1 MSFLDPFQL
10 IPKCHTEPTTDNIVS
25 WLVELPTFGLLT
37 RDGNRATQ
45 EWLVCTLAE
54 TIMREPNN
62 YNPAGY
68 YDPDVLYDNLGLEDK
83 LQFDTIWQQLTIQ
96 YHELWNQFTFRSL
109 NGSDE
114 GFYRYDY
121 QLFGE
126 SAILYFYSRSDHE
139 RGDQL

>member
-1 MSFLDPFQL
+1 MAFLDPFANPPRAL
-10 IPKCHTEPTTDNIVS
+10 TERTTDSITS
-25 WLVELPTFGLLT
+25 WLIQLPTFGLLT
-37 RDGNRATQ
+37 REGNTAAG
-45 EWLVCTLAE
+45 EWLVCTLGE

-62 YNPAGY
+62 YNPCGWFE
-68 YDPDVLYDNLGLEDK
+68 PDLLYDNLSLEDR
-83 LQFDTIWQQLTIQ
+83 LQFDVVWQQLTIE

-121 QLFGE
+121 QLFGG
-126 SAILYFYSRSDHE
+126 SAILYFYSLPSHA